1 MKEKIIHDIE
11 QYIKFLEQNGYII
24 SLTFMP
30 THLKNSFLPLIQYD
44 LHPHRICSY
53 LKANKGTLGR
63 CVSNKKSLIKKDIK
77 KPYYACCYAGVEEFL
92 FPVRYEEQ
100 LIVCIHISGFRGLL
114 KRSSRFMK
122 QTSTLC
128 DERFAELYSE
138 LSEDIPSL
146 EQVSSFTEPL
156 SYMLKEF
163 CKCAQLE
170 KETDDATSNL
180 YYKALHLLYEGE
192 IESWSCTELSKRMN
206 YSESYM
212 RYVFKKAGNI
222 SLQTKINQIR
232 LEKAKRFLKYSN
244 EAVTQIAFS
253 LGFSDSNYFSTYFKK
268 HTGVSPLTYRKSNS
282 L

>member
-30 THLKNSFLPLIQYD
+30 THLKNLFLPLIQYD

-53 LKANKGTLGR
+53 LKANNGTLGR
-63 CVSNKKSLIKKDIK
+63 CVCNKKSLMKKDIK
-77 KPYYACCYAGVEEFL
+77 KPYYASCYAGVEEFL

-100 LIVCIHISGFRGLL
+100 LIVCIHVSGYRGRL
-114 KRSSRFMK
+114 KRSLRFMK
-122 QTSTLC
+122 QISALC
-128 DERFAELYSE
+128 DERFEALYKE
-138 LSEDIPSL
+138 LSEDVPSL
-146 EQVSSFTEPL
+146 EQTASFAEPL
-156 SYMLKEF
+156 SYMLREF

-192 IESWSCTELSKRMN
+192 IESWSSKELAKKLN
-206 YSESYM
+206 YSESYL
-212 RYVFKKAGNI
+212 RTVFKMAGNI
-222 SLQTKINQIR
+222 SLKAKINQIR